1 MDFVASDGRHARH
14 FARLTG
20 GDATEGLVRAGEV
33 IAHPLPP
40 RPDRVPFISM
50 VDAGDRLQ
58 TVLVDDKVIRAA
70 RRCRDLWMNLR
81 HLARTPAPAA
91 VDAPAAA
98 APETMAAP
106 PAPALASNSPVVAGP
121 AAAAPDRVAGDPYID
136 TPRCSTCNECTQI
149 NPRMFA
155 YNENKQAFIKD
166 VTAGTFA
173 QLVQAAESCQ
183 VSISHPGKP
192 RDPSEPGL
200 AELVARAEAFQ

>member
-1 MDFVASDGRHARH
+1 
-14 FARLTG
+14 
-20 GDATEGLVRAGEV
+20 
-33 IAHPLPP
+33 LPP

-91 VDAPAAA
+91 VDAPAVVASEPAVGAPAAAGAPAPTAPPVAVSAAA
-98 APETMAAP
+98 APE
-106 PAPALASNSPVVAGP
+106 
-121 AAAAPDRVAGDPYID
+121 RVPGDPYID

-149 NPRMFA
+149 NARMFA

-166 VTAGTFA
+166 ATAGTYA

-183 VSISHPGKP
+183 VSIIHPGKP
-192 RDPSEPGL
+192 RDPDEPGL